1 MSGHMRKHHTS
12 KSVDTAIRG
21 SDVEATIS
29 WRDAFKAG
37 IEEASEVALVLRG
50 NRYKAE
56 LTQKE
61 LAEKIDVKPHHISE
75 MEHGKRS
82 IGKNIA
88 HRLAEVF
95 NVDYRVFL

>member
-12 KSVDTAIRG
+12 KSVDTAIRR
-21 SDVEATIS
+21 SDEEASIP
-29 WRDAFKAG
+29 WREAFKAG
-37 IEEASEVALVLRG
+37 IDETSEAAIVLRG
-50 NRYKAE
+50 SRYRAE
-56 LTQKE
+56 MTQKE
-61 LAEKIDVKPHHISE
+61 LAEKIDVRQNHISE